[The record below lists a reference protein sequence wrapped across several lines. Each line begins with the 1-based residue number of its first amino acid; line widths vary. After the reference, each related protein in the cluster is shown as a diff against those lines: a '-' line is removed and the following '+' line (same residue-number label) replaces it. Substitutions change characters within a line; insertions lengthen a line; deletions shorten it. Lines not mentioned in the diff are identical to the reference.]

1 MDFLILY
8 LMAEKN
14 MQIEFWQKLGFPI
27 VFVQKIKLFVQIFRK
42 DADVFQDDSRGVKKD
57 VPRFY
62 K

>member
-1 MDFLILY
+1 
-8 LMAEKN
+8 

-27 VFVQKIKLFVQIFRK
+27 VFVQKIKCFVQIFRK

>member
-1 MDFLILY
+1 
-8 LMAEKN
+8 MAEKYADRILAEARLSN
-14 MQIEFWQKLGFPI
+14 SFCT
-27 VFVQKIKLFVQIFRK
+27 KIKLFVQIFRK